1 MTIHR
6 TPFGWHLVSSRGVI
20 LGTYSELIDAVEE
33 LIAKW
38 RPHHQLE
45 RTSNAITD

>member
-20 LGTYSELIDAVEE
+20 LGTYSELIDAVEA
-33 LIAKW
+33 LIA
-38 RPHHQLE
+38 
-45 RTSNAITD
+45 TC